1 MYFKDETSFFV
12 FKQCANGVDF
22 QVCLWKIESELL
34 RKHVFILETCNLLF
48 LLIKTQ
54 LICIKDGGRWTGLM
68 SSDLSHLSE
77 GNGKVWNPKIE
88 THFSVQTQIIRLCKT
103 ISEKS

>member
-1 MYFKDETSFFV
+1 MRLLWSFSNNMQTVLV
-12 FKQCANGVDF
+12 FKFAFGKLSQNYLENMCSF
-22 QVCLWKIESELL
+22 WKL
-34 RKHVFILETCNLLF
+34 VTFFF